1 MKKYLLL
8 AMLLTLVAYAVPT
21 YAADP
26 GEGSVSILFVQTSKG
41 VAFDKGTMT
50 LKGVSPSTVFFSDRP
65 NRIAGHLPTS
75 HFLKVWDEG
84 KDNFK
89 NDPPNANVTILGK
102 TEGATNVVLEL
113 SNPRLKGEDLI
124 YDVQVLDG
132 TPPATGDAT
141 AVFIDWWVS
150 PGGMVC
156 HRNWYTGQAWCHWPG
171 PYYYPR
177 YY

>member
-1 MKKYLLL
+1 MKRYLLL
-8 AMLLTLVAYAVPT
+8 AMLLTLVACTVSS
-21 YAADP
+21 YAANP
-26 GEGSVSILFVQTSKG
+26 GEGSVSVLFVQTSKG
-41 VAFDKGTMT
+41 IAFDKGTMT

-65 NRIAGHLPTS
+65 NRIAGHLPTT

-102 TEGATNVVLEL
+102 TEGATNVVVEL

-132 TPPATGDAT
+132 TPPATGDTT

-171 PYYYPR
+171 HYYYPR